1 MRLVLLSLI
10 VHPAGSLAPSNLSP
24 AYVKAGR
31 RIDVAA
37 QQLKQFRAVD
47 AWSGAV
53 GLDNAAKRVA
63 EGRRNAHG
71 RLLAAYAA
79 AKRAGVA
86 KSFDSAAAAL
96 DREGVG
102 ASDAAFELATGLGP
116 SAFAP
121 AASFNDAPRIA
132 THEAGHLLAA
142 YALGVPAVDATLSR
156 LDALLQNKPGGLNN
170 AAPASA
176 FADAPLREALATGTN
191 GELVDRYAVVLLAG
205 VAAEALVHGDGRL
218 GAHDDLLLKGLV
230 DAAGG
235 DYECTKRAALA
246 RALDVIAMRRPALDR
261 VRRHLGEHRGRSIGE
276 TVLCIDDEAYAGSE
290 RRDAVR
296 EATREL
302 RRRLAPFGVVFF
314 GGLQPSLAASSE
326 WPEFDA
332 IRDELEG
339 KGTGGLA
346 FMQTRLERGEY
357 AELLEFTKQWDLDFR
372 KAVLGKARKAMP
384 KGPDRDRA
392 VLVANAV
399 TFDLIGINKAIR
411 ATGKE
416 DAVEAKRWFN
426 TLVDDIQDFAT
437 LQPTGARPPPE

>member
-1 MRLVLLSLI
+1 MR
-10 VHPAGSLAPSNLSP
+10 PKTG
-24 AYVKAGR
+24 
-31 RIDVAA
+31 
-37 QQLKQFRAVD
+37 
-47 AWSGAV
+47 
-53 GLDNAAKRVA
+53 
-63 EGRRNAHG
+63 
-71 RLLAAYAA
+71 AA
-79 AKRAGVA
+79 ASLRRV
-86 KSFDSAAAAL
+86 
-96 DREGVG
+96 
-102 ASDAAFELATGLGP
+102 
-116 SAFAP
+116 
-121 AASFNDAPRIA
+121 
-132 THEAGHLLAA
+132 
-142 YALGVPAVDATLSR
+142 SR
-156 LDALLQNKPGGLNN
+156 LE
-170 AAPASA
+170 
-176 FADAPLREALATGTN
+176 R
-191 GELVDRYAVVLLAG
+191 RG
-205 VAAEALVHGDGRL
+205 VAATRPKT
-218 GAHDDLLLKGLV
+218 GARRGV
-230 DAAGG
+230 AATRPKTG
-235 DYECTKRAALA
+235 A
-246 RALDVIAMRRPALDR
+246 RRR
-261 VRRHLGEHRGRSIGE
+261 
-276 TVLCIDDEAYAGSE
+276 YAGSE

-296 EATREL
+296 DATREL

-416 DAVEAKRWFN
+416 DAAEAKRWFN